1 MFLEIT
7 NWYILNA
14 PSEEKGRPK
23 KKSLWLFCRELWL
36 TDMKRLLSQATDLF
50 FLLHCKEQE
59 VPPGPALHT

>member
-23 KKSLWLFCRELWL
+23 KKKSVA
-36 TDMKRLLSQATDLF
+36 LL
-50 FLLHCKEQE
+50 
-59 VPPGPALHT
+59 